1 MCAAKKNSRNNNALG
16 NAKNLTQLVYEK
28 IKEMMLGYEII
39 PGQRL
44 IFVDLAKRLGV
55 SRTPVN
61 HALSIL
67 SNEGFLDFVPNQGY
81 RVHQI
86 TEKEAESLYEIR
98 EIIELG
104 SIGKAIEKLTP
115 EKLEALEKQKYLY
128 EKAVADQ
135 VSRERFILDQ
145 EFHACQV
152 QLSENFYLGD
162 YFREVYQRIF
172 LRHRIEGLIAE
183 RTEAVV
189 SEHNEIFEA
198 IRCRDVERAKESI
211 KGHIKEG
218 KVYIFSVIFHKTE
231 DDSRVNRRKTPQ

>member
-1 MCAAKKNSRNNNALG
+1 MDDENRNLQNNNLG
-16 NAKNLTQLVYEK
+16 GEKNLTQLVYEK
-28 IKEMMLGYEII
+28 IKEMMLSYEII

-86 TEKEAESLYEIR
+86 KEDEAESLYEIR

-104 SIGKAIEKLTP
+104 SIGKVVEKLTP
-115 EKLEALEKQKYLY
+115 EKLETLEKQKRRY

-135 VSRERFILDQ
+135 VSRGRFILDQ

-152 QLSENFYLGD
+152 QLSDNPYLAD

-172 LRHRIEGLIAE
+172 LRHRIEGLLAE
-183 RTEAVV
+183 RSQAVV

-198 IRCRDVERAKESI
+198 ISYRDVERAKEAI
-211 KGHIKEG
+211 KAHIKAG
-218 KVYIFSVIFHKTE
+218 KAYIFSVLFHRTE
-231 DDSRVNRRKTPQ
+231 EDSSLT